1 VYIYKTLTVDIL
13 NFISWIKGGRKVTT
27 VDPAKTLLPV
37 GLKDGRRDDD
47 YLTGAITVQDF
58 ANLVGEPSVT
68 FVQGS
73 LEAAVQA
80 TMTAIGGT
88 ITFADGS
95 VYKKYR
101 VQGITTV
108 GGLSTYAP
116 LIGVVVGSDELLR
129 VREDSV
135 ILAKD
140 TNVYDT
146 VASAMNRSAPVSDGG
161 SLNFTSFTAIV
172 DDNTISAPDEH
183 WFTLV
188 MTAGAPFDFDATVI
202 IDFTIAVPIDA
213 TVEFFN

>member
-1 VYIYKTLTVDIL
+1 MDIL
-13 NFISWIKGGRKVTT
+13 NFISWIRGGRQVTT

-47 YLTGAITVQDF
+47 YLAGAITVQDF
-58 ANLVGEPSVT
+58 ANLVGDPSVT
-68 FVQGS
+68 FTDGS
-73 LEAAVQA
+73 LEPLVQA
-80 TMTAIGGT
+80 TMTPIGGT
-88 ITFADGS
+88 ITTSDNE

-101 VQGITTV
+101 VQGAAKV
-108 GGLSTYAP
+108 SGSSSYAL

-135 ILAKD
+135 ILAND

-146 VASAMNRSAPVSDGG
+146 VASAMARTVLVEDNFGNLVS
-161 SLNFTSFTAIV
+161 TTATFIA
-172 DDNTISAPDEH
+172 DDNTISAPEDH

-188 MTAGAPFDFDATVI
+188 MTAGTTFSATVV
-202 IDFTIAVPIDA
+202 IDFTIAVPQAA